1 MRQGPGVATVNVA
14 SNGGEGPTAK
24 LLGARQLSVRLV
36 MFLTYPN

>member
-14 SNGGEGPTAK
+14 SNGEGPTAK